1 MTVIRGSFHLGTYE
15 DQVNMAFAKL
25 AAERVVDRI
34 FSRDY
39 SVWKPDPHEIA
50 NRLGWLR
57 CPQTTLD
64 QKDRIRTFADD
75 IRREGFTRI
84 LLLGMG
90 GSSLAP
96 EVFQTVFGRRDGYPF
111 LSVLDSTDP
120 QVVHDHDV
128 STNREKTLFIVSTKS
143 GTTIETLSL
152 FKHFYRL
159 SAERFGHNGAG
170 SPFVALTDPGST
182 LAAMARQ
189 YGFRETF
196 LNDPDIGGRYSAL
209 SLVGMVPAAL
219 VGIDFQTLLK
229 RAESTVEAER
239 SAGEGFSASR
249 LGVAL
254 SELAKS
260 GRDKVTF
267 VFSPGLSC
275 FGDWLEQLIAEST
288 GKERKGIL
296 PVTGEPIA
304 APGSYGHDRLFIAI
318 RRLGDTTCE
327 DELLALE
334 TAGHPVIRV
343 TIDEPYDLGGHC
355 FFWELATAVA
365 GHGLGINP
373 FDQPDVEAAKV
384 QTKEILS
391 EYGKQGSWPDEK
403 PFLTSNDASFH
414 GDIITAGSPADALTA
429 FLEQGRAGDYVGLL
443 AFLFPSGAVDTALK
457 EMRKRILDR
466 FHLATT
472 CGYGPRYLHSTGQFH
487 KGDSG
492 RGLFILFTADSDS
505 DIPIPDTADSPT
517 ASISFDV
524 LKKAQALGDV
534 QALGQAGRRVLR
546 IHLHGDAARSLMPI
560 VRSL

>member
-1 MTVIRGSFHLGTYE
+1 MTVIQGSFHLGTYE
-15 DQVNMAFAKL
+15 DQVSKAFAKL

-39 SVWKPDPHEIA
+39 SVWKPDPREIA

-64 QKDRIRTFADD
+64 QKDRIQAFADD
-75 IRREGFTRI
+75 IRREGFNRI

-96 EVFQTVFGRRDGYPF
+96 EVFQTVFGRREGYPF
-111 LSVLDSTDP
+111 LSILDNTDP
-120 QVVHDHDV
+120 RVIHGHDAAV
-128 STNREKTLFIVSTKS
+128 NREKTLFIVSTKS

-159 SAERFGHNGAG
+159 SVERFGDSGAG
-170 SPFVALTDPGST
+170 SRFIAITDPGST
-182 LAAMARQ
+182 LAEMAGQ
-189 YGFRETF
+189 YGFRATF

-209 SLVGMVPAAL
+209 SLVGVVPAAL
-219 VGIDFQTLLK
+219 VGINIQTLLE
-229 RAESTVEAER
+229 RAGKTAEAER
-239 SAGEGFSASR
+239 SAEGGFNASR
-249 LGVAL
+249 LGIAL

-260 GRDKVTF
+260 GRDKATF
-267 VFSPGLSC
+267 IFSPGLSC

-304 APGSYGHDRLFIAI
+304 APGSYGRYRLFIAI
-318 RRLGDTTCE
+318 RWRGDTTCE
-327 DELLALE
+327 DELLAFE

-343 TIDEPYDLGGHC
+343 TIDEPYDLGCHC

-384 QTKEILS
+384 QTKNILS
-391 EYGKQGSWPDEK
+391 THGEQGSWPDEK
-403 PFLTSNDASFH
+403 PFLTSNDAAFY
-414 GDIITAGSPADALTA
+414 GDIAAGSPADALTA

-443 AFLFPSGAVDTALK
+443 AFLSPSGAVDEALT
-457 EMRKRILDR
+457 ELRRRIRDR
-466 FHLATT
+466 VRLATT
-472 CGYGPRYLHSTGQFH
+472 RGYGPRYLHSTGQLH

-492 RGLFILFTADSDS
+492 RGLFILFTANSAS
-505 DIPIPDTADSPT
+505 DIPIPDTADSPE
-517 ASISFDV
+517 ASLGFDV
-524 LKKAQALGDV
+524 LKKAQALGDL
-534 QALGQAGRRVLR
+534 QALRQAGRRVLR